1 MSYREKRRN
10 RRGRSRNSFGGA
22 VGDVSHIANSFG
34 PTGAVVSG
42 LIGFLCFYVL
52 IPWLLTAWA
61 GHQKAKMSG
70 QMVPYMARVVDEVFL
85 RRFINPSEWA
95 GLAMLIVGLGIAA
108 WKAYSLRELRH
119 RDKQRIGS
127 FARIIA

>member
-1 MSYREKRRN
+1 
-10 RRGRSRNSFGGA
+10 
-22 VGDVSHIANSFG
+22 
-34 PTGAVVSG
+34 
-42 LIGFLCFYVL
+42 
-52 IPWLLTAWA
+52 
-61 GHQKAKMSG
+61 
-70 QMVPYMARVVDEVFL
+70 MVPYMARVVDEVFL